1 MQTEGISIGYDIRF
15 ILLISITFI
24 LEPIPPNERSRAERG
39 EADTHAERVDTMGY
53 LCIYLIDTRPDIP

>member
-24 LEPIPPNERSRAERG
+24 LVPIPPNERSRAERG
-39 EADTHAERVDTMGY
+39 EANTHAKRVDYIRY
-53 LCIYLIDTRPDIP
+53 LCIYLMDT